1 MHADPSLELD
11 PPLAEALRALEA
23 ERKLADARW
32 HKKLGMPSTRPI
44 PEDIQIEMQQAF
56 RRIGEDARAQRWD
69 EAVAAAELLCE
80 LESECSNGTIW
91 QELLI
96 LSQEAAEIAHS

>member
-1 MHADPSLELD
+1 MHADPRLELD

-23 ERKLADARW
+23 ERRLADARW
-32 HKKLGMPSTRPI
+32 KKKLDMPASATI
-44 PEDIQIEMQQAF
+44 CADIQLEMQQAIH
-56 RRIGEDARAQRWD
+56 RIGEDAHAQRWD

-80 LESECSNGTIW
+80 LESECSDGRIW